1 MLMVY
6 NANFDKTAL
15 SLTKKGTSIF
25 RVYYANIFVYD
36 EYGSQLVY
44 VKVPWY

>member
-25 RVYYANIFVYD
+25 REYYANIIVYD
-36 EYGSQLVY
+36 EYGSH
-44 VKVPWY
+44 